1 MNNDTL
7 PMWQRW
13 AQFRFAVI
21 GKLLSSPPPKGQL
34 QKAIEALA
42 RQTYR
47 HPIDAD
53 RQISLGASTI
63 ERWYYKANGAVDP
76 IAALGRKI
84 RRDAG
89 IRWSM
94 SEMLLAAL
102 KAQYDIGPRLVLSPL
117 SPDQLHDYLSF
128 ALEQAGNSS
137 LMTDELMRTLAAHAA
152 NNLRV
157 LNQMAAEL
165 LATAAQRNLPRID
178 ETLFFE
184 FFAPSNPKPRRKQ
197 RL

>member
-1 MNNDTL
+1 MNNDTM

-102 KAQYDIGPRLVLSPL
+102 KAQYDTHHRVERPT
-117 SPDQLHDYLSF
+117 
-128 ALEQAGNSS
+128 AL
-137 LMTDELMRTLAAHAA
+137 
-152 NNLRV
+152 
-157 LNQMAAEL
+157 
-165 LATAAQRNLPRID
+165 
-178 ETLFFE
+178 
-184 FFAPSNPKPRRKQ
+184 
-197 RL
+197 